1 MYLGFTLDSQLDTE
15 PVSPSQPHLTNLWS
29 VVEIEVADITGDSGI
44 DAAIGLPMRDMINM
58 CYPTYGNNPNGYT
71 YDPWKYCYFRDG

>member
-1 MYLGFTLDSQLDTE
+1 
-15 PVSPSQPHLTNLWS
+15 
-29 VVEIEVADITGDSGI
+29 
-44 DAAIGLPMRDMINM
+44 MRDMINM